1 MSNNYENLKS
11 MCPQKKQTNPL
22 LESILQ
28 RPPAPVTQDI
38 TCKEAESQGVKSK
51 DSEGRAQGD
60 RRGEE
65 EGGGRG
71 RGKKERKG
79 SGGGEGEEGWEEEG
93 WEGQEVTGLG
103 QSISGL

>member
-1 MSNNYENLKS
+1 

-51 DSEGRAQGD
+51 DSEGWGRE
-60 RRGEE
+60 RGRERKRE
-65 EGGGRG
+65 VGGGRERK
-71 RGKKERKG
+71 RGKG
-79 SGGGEGEEGWEEEG
+79 VGEGRERRGGKRRGGKGKRSLGW
-93 WEGQEVTGLG
+93 VRASLAYDP
-103 QSISGL
+103 